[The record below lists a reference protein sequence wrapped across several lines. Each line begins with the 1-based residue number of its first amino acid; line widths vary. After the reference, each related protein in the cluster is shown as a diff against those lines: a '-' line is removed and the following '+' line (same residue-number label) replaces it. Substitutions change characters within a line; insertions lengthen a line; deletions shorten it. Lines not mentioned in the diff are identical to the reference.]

1 MAEMDNYNITK
12 VGDKWRLTKE
22 GNQRASITA
31 HTKQKIISDMRG
43 YMSNKSGSVKIYK
56 QNGVI
61 QAERTY

>member
-1 MAEMDNYNITK
+1 MDNYNITK
-12 VGDKWRLTKE
+12 VGDKWKLTKE
-22 GNQRASITA
+22 GNQRASKTA